1 MAKSAK
7 QNKAQVIAKYK
18 QSAADTGSAH
28 VQIGLLTERINA
40 LISHL
45 QTHKQDKHSR
55 RGLLQ
60 MVGKRRRL
68 LGFVERTQGSSEV
81 TKLKKSVG
89 MA

>member
-7 QNKAQVIAKYK
+7 LNKGQVIAKYK
-18 QSAADTGSAH
+18 RSEADTGSAH
-28 VQIGLLTERINA
+28 VQVGLLTERIDA
-40 LISHL
+40 LIAHL
-45 QTHKQDKHSR
+45 QNHKQDKHSR

-68 LGFVERTQGSSEV
+68 LGFIERTQGAPEV
-81 TKLKKSVG
+81 AKLKKALG